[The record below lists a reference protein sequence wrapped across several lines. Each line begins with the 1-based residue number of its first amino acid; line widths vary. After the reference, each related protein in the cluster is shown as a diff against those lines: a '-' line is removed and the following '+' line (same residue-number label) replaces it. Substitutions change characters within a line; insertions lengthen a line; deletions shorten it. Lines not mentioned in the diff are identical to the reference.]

1 MTPVLALW
9 RRLRDASPVLAR
21 TGLFHA
27 ALALLA
33 LALMPFDD
41 HVAVPEGRV
50 SSSNV
55 VLEIVSTSSLASA
68 RTVMSTSSPRS
79 TDVGLI

>member
-1 MTPVLALW
+1 
-9 RRLRDASPVLAR
+9 
-21 TGLFHA
+21 
-27 ALALLA
+27 
-33 LALMPFDD
+33 MPFDD
-41 HVAVPEGRV
+41 QVAVPEGRV

-55 VLEIVSTSSLASA
+55 VLEMVSTSSLASA